1 MQNLSKLIAGAA
13 TQDLSQILDD
23 NQALRLAL
31 LSVLGLTQDGG
42 ELPEEFRE
50 FLLARFQP
58 LFLHWK
64 EDRAPF
70 TEGFLV
76 ARGQDANGNVRIF
89 FSEDFIR
96 SLVPD

>member
-1 MQNLSKLIAGAA
+1 MRDLSELIAGAV
-13 TQDLSQILDD
+13 TQDLSRIRDD

-58 LFLHWK
+58 LLPHWK
-64 EDRAPF
+64 EHRAPF
-70 TEGFLV
+70 TEGFQV

-89 FSEDFIR
+89 FSENFIR